1 MMPLSHITQ
10 KTMEK
15 TPHYFPILKMN
26 VPERVY
32 CMNMDVKLIL
42 SVRDP
47 VKRLISDYTFNKYVL
62 HGHRESQK
70 NFTLEHYIF
79 SPGTMEIDERYPPVH
94 VSRYAENLK
103 RWLKYFSM
111 ENILIVNSDE
121 FTRNP
126 VPVLQSIETFLGLGK
141 YFSDSQFEY
150 DPERGFY
157 CRVIFGMKKCA
168 PPIFGLPKE
177 EVSPDVIEKLRQYYK
192 PHNEDFYKL
201 VGKNFNW

>member
-1 MMPLSHITQ
+1 MPLSTISQ

-15 TPHYFPILKMN
+15 TPFYFQIRTIN

-32 CMNMDVKLIL
+32 CMNTNIKLIL

-62 HGHRESQK
+62 QNHRESQK

-79 SPGTMEIDERYPPVH
+79 LPGTMDINERYPPVQ
-94 VSRYAENLK
+94 VSRYAENLR
-103 RWLKYFSM
+103 RWLKYFPM
-111 ENILIVNSDE
+111 ENILIVNSDD

-126 VPVLQSIETFLGLGK
+126 VPVLKKIEIFLGLRN
-141 YFSDSQFEY
+141 YFSESQFVY
-150 DPERGFY
+150 DAERGFY
-157 CRVIFGMKKCA
+157 CRVIDGMEKCA
-168 PPIFGLPKE
+168 PPVFGLPKE
-177 EVSPDVIEKLRQYYK
+177 YVSPEVIERLQQYYK
-192 PHNEDFYKL
+192 PHNEDFSKL